1 MLKTKQSL
9 NLIKT
14 LRTFGKFVFL
24 HIKFIHDHKKTC
36 AAAKILGSLHFFIV
50 FVGSPLNFDKEKWY
64 YMYTDQFLRNDVF
77 LIF

>member
-36 AAAKILGSLHFFIV
+36 AAAKILGSLHFFYCFCGFAIK
-50 FVGSPLNFDKEKWY
+50 F
-64 YMYTDQFLRNDVF
+64 
-77 LIF
+77 